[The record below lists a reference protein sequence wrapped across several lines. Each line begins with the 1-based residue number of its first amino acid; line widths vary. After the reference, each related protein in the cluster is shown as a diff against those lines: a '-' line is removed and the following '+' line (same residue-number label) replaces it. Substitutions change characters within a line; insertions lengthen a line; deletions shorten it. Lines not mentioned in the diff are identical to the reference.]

1 MLLDITDKAVF
12 SVDLIEKFFEG
23 RLVFDNSQPHPPDP
37 AKMPM
42 FAYNHAVGRCAIIG
56 GYVSHDPRIPVLA
69 NRYLFGDLCTGE
81 VFSLLPNVATQ
92 QATQVRKIGITAPNL
107 TSFGVGANNSIY
119 ITQTTG
125 ELSRIDPF

>member
-1 MLLDITDKAVF
+1 MGAGMA
-12 SVDLIEKFFEG
+12 SVDGDGLIRG
-23 RLVFDNSQPHPPDP
+23 TS
-37 AKMPM
+37 
-42 FAYNHAVGRCAIIG
+42 G
-56 GYVSHDPRIPVLA
+56 GQDLSRIPVLA